1 MLRVRF
7 SQILLLTW
15 KLSTVFIIPII
26 INIYLAV
33 LSHYVEGFDFQT
45 IDEGQN
51 VHKWIIFAIYLM
63 YLLAWKTCNKT
74 ITDYL
79 KKFEFS

>member
-26 INIYLAV
+26 INLYLTV
-33 LSHYVEGFDFQT
+33 MTMYIEGFSFQD
-45 IDEGQN
+45 IDQGQN
-51 VHKWIIFAIYLM
+51 VHKWIIFALYLI

-79 KKFEFS
+79 KKIEFS